1 MPDTADANQARTQAY
16 RTVNRRELILQ
27 TTLQL
32 IARGGIDVVTHRRV
46 ADAAGIPLGSTTYY
60 FQSRDHLLRDTFDF
74 YIEKAKRLQRPP
86 DNINSIA
93 ALVRYLVDITN
104 REFEEEE
111 MLLALLQRYF
121 DDIRARISAIP
132 APHTL
137 DQFMMGLR
145 LSMPVDRLAA
155 TRLFFDVLG
164 PGFQDPRAAE
174 IIGGFFDWLADH
186 YADQFAPLIRAGE
199 IRSDLSA
206 QAAAQ
211 AVTAMLDGLV
221 IHLAIFGVEE
231 DVFETRRDATLALLE
246 TGLRGGAATAG

>member
-1 MPDTADANQARTQAY
+1 MRG
-16 RTVNRRELILQ
+16 RIL
-27 TTLQL
+27 
-32 IARGGIDVVTHRRV
+32 
-46 ADAAGIPLGSTTYY
+46 DAAMACFLERGYHAAKMQDVAGQAGLAKGTLYLY
-60 FQSRDHLLRDTFDF
+60 FQS
-74 YIEKAKRLQRPP
+74 K
-86 DNINSIA
+86 
-93 ALVRYLVDITN
+93 
-104 REFEEEE
+104 EE

>member
-1 MPDTADANQARTQAY
+1 MPKIVD
-16 RTVNRRELILQ
+16 REEMRERIL
-27 TTLQL
+27 
-32 IARGGIDVVTHRRV
+32 
-46 ADAAGIPLGSTTYY
+46 DAAMACFLERGYHAATMQDVAGQAGLAKGTLYLY
-60 FQSRDHLLRDTFDF
+60 FQS
-74 YIEKAKRLQRPP
+74 K
-86 DNINSIA
+86 
-93 ALVRYLVDITN
+93 
-104 REFEEEE
+104 EE

-132 APHTL
+132 APQTL

-174 IIGGFFDWLADH
+174 IIGGFFAWLADH

-246 TGLRGGAATAG
+246 TGLRGGVAPPG

>member
-1 MPDTADANQARTQAY
+1 MPKIVD
-16 RTVNRRELILQ
+16 REAMQKRIL
-27 TTLQL
+27 
-32 IARGGIDVVTHRRV
+32 
-46 ADAAGIPLGSTTYY
+46 DAAMTCFLDQGYHATKMQDVAREAGMAKGTLYLY
-60 FQSRDHLLRDTFDF
+60 FQS
-74 YIEKAKRLQRPP
+74 K
-86 DNINSIA
+86 
-93 ALVRYLVDITN
+93 
-104 REFEEEE
+104 EE

-121 DDIRARISAIP
+121 DDIRARIGMIP
-132 APHTL
+132 ASRTL

-145 LSMPVDRLAA
+145 LTMPADRLAA

-174 IIGGFFDWLADH
+174 IIGGFFAWLADH
-186 YADQFAPLIRAGE
+186 YADHFASLMRAGE

-231 DVFETRRDATLALLE
+231 DAFEARRDATLALLE
-246 TGLRGGAATAG
+246 TGLRGGVAPPG